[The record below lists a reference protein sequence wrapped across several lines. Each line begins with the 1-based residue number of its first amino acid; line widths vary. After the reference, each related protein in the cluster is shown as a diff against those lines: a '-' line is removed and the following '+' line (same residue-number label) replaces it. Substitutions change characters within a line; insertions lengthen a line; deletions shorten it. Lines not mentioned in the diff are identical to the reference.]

1 MSRLGRIARWL
12 LYPAFYLFCLGLF
25 SYFTFP
31 WDHLKTRI
39 EAEFLA
45 RQKPKPGEAPTRLV
59 IGSLRPS
66 WGTGVE
72 LTDVHLLIA
81 PTPEQRA
88 AAKDADGKDATPKD
102 TDVVIDRAKA
112 RLKLLPLLLGRVR
125 IEVDVEAFGGTVEGT
140 IPVGTSSGPLE
151 LALEGLELAQM
162 AIVEHEVGVPLAGR
176 LSGKIELSPSEG
188 KFAKASGTL
197 ALTIAEL
204 VVADGKKKIKN
215 LITLPPARAGDLTIA
230 ATATDGS
237 FKLEQFSAT
246 GPHLELA
253 GDGKIVVREPFTDSP
268 LDLLVRFKFTDAY
281 KGLNDTTKS
290 LFGAPGIPP
299 LIESQEPKMKRA
311 KRTDGFYGW
320 HVHGPLKKLKYDPSS
335 ADTAAGA
342 PKGAAKTKA
351 DSPFA
356 GTKTKKPPKVT
367 RDKPS
372 MGRPSRGNDDGGEG
386 PAPVAEAPPE
396 RGGAPEPAPQEAVAP
411 APAPVA
417 PVEAPEQVQEQA
429 PAAE

>member
-1 MSRLGRIARWL
+1 MSRLARFARWM

-45 RQKPKPGEAPTRLV
+45 RQKPKPGEGPTRLV

-88 AAKDADGKDATPKD
+88 AAKDADGKEATPKD
-102 TDVVIDRAKA
+102 TDVVIDRARA

-125 IEVDVEAFGGTVEGT
+125 IDVDVEAFGGTLEGT
-140 IPVGTSSGPLE
+140 VPVGTSSGPLE
-151 LALEGLELAQM
+151 LELKDIELAQM
-162 AIVEHEVGVPLAGR
+162 ALVEHEVGVPLAGR

-188 KFAKASGTL
+188 KFAKASGSL

-230 ATATDGS
+230 ATATDGA

-246 GPHLELA
+246 GPHLELV

-268 LDLLVRFKFTDAY
+268 LDLLVRFKFTDSY

-342 PKGAAKTKA
+342 PKGATKTKA

-372 MGRPSRGNDDGGEG
+372 MGRPSRGNDDGGE
-386 PAPVAEAPPE
+386 APMAEAPE
-396 RGGAPEPAPQEAVAP
+396 RGADRGAPEPAPQEAVAP
-411 APAPVA
+411 APPPGAPPAEV
-417 PVEAPEQVQEQA
+417 PEQEQA
-429 PAAE
+429 PPAE